1 MASSLQYAVL
11 AAAAIVGVTSGCSIV
26 RSTGPMGASP
36 VSLVPEEWNG
46 TWQAPGSSGFC
57 VVQVTDPEAGKMDVA
72 LLGIEDEQIRMRTL
86 HVQIRQSGD
95 WTFFSV
101 PVQEFAKQGDDVKD
115 GYFWGRI
122 KKEGDRVVFWL
133 PHFKRIEA
141 AVAEGRLPGRKKSD
155 NDVEV
160 GAMEASHYEWLTSEK
175 AGVLVDWENPAVL
188 IRMPP

>member
-1 MASSLQYAVL
+1 MTKSPAWALS
-11 AAAAIVGVTSGCSIV
+11 AAAAIVCMISGCSVV
-26 RSTGPMGASP
+26 RCIEPMGASP
-36 VSLVPEEWNG
+36 VSLVPEEWDG

-57 VVQVTDPEAGKMDVA
+57 VVKVAEAEAGKLDVA
-72 LLGIEDEQIRMRTL
+72 VLGIEDERIRMRTL

-101 PVQEFAKQGDDVKD
+101 PVREFANPGDEVKD

-141 AVAEGRLPGRKKSD
+141 AVAEGRLPGRKISD
-155 NDVEV
+155 GDIEL
-160 GAMEASHYEWLTSEK
+160 GAMKASHYEWMASEK
-175 AGVLVDWENPAVL
+175 AGILVDWENPAVM
-188 IRMPP
+188 IRMPK